1 MEKELEFSN
10 EPIERF
16 ENLKKIS
23 GDLREVVI
31 KKYPE
36 LREDEIEYLTQLLGM
51 ELKILFLDINS
62 REKENVIF
70 HRNYGTYGTNPKPQG
85 NPPKNPRK

>member
-1 MEKELEFSN
+1 MKKELEILDK
-10 EPIERF
+10 PIERF
-16 ENLKKIS
+16 GNLKKLS
-23 GDLREVVI
+23 GELREVVI

-62 REKENVIF
+62 CEKNSIF
-70 HRNYGTYGTNPKPQG
+70 HRNYGTYGTNPKPKTRK
-85 NPPKNPRK
+85 PKKPGI

>member
-1 MEKELEFSN
+1 MKKELEFLDK
-10 EPIERF
+10 PIERF
-16 ENLKKIS
+16 GNLKKLS
-23 GDLREVVI
+23 GELREVVI

-51 ELKILFLDINS
+51 ELKILFLDINPC
-62 REKENVIF
+62 EKNSIF